1 MVHIKEFRIV
11 MPVSLEEYHVAHMFV
26 VMKMSQQHTTGEEG
40 IEVVENRPF
49 EDNTLG
55 KGQYTNKI
63 YRLQSKIPSW
73 LTTFATAD
81 ALVVQEEAWNA
92 FPLCKSGLSCYHE
105 NFV

>member
-1 MVHIKEFRIV
+1 MQ
-11 MPVSLEEYHVAHMFV
+11 YHVAHMFV

-63 YRLQSKIPSW
+63 YRLQRYLYWRRMFNFVSMK
-73 LTTFATAD
+73 L
-81 ALVVQEEAWNA
+81 L
-92 FPLCKSGLSCYHE
+92 LLLSCE
-105 NFV
+105 LACESRPLII